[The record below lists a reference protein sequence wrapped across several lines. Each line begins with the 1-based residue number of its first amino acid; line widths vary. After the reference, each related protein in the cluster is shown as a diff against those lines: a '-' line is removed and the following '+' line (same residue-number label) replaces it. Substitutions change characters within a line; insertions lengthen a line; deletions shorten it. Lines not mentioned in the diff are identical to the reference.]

1 MKTNII
7 NNNESANQV
16 KNNEQARKQPQ
27 AVTDKDGR
35 HCYAFVLY
43 VGGEISR
50 ILAAGWWSTYNDA
63 ETTTSG
69 MAVAAVA
76 FKKTA
81 AVVAYELQDN
91 DVYELMTTRNVGSRD
106 RLCFKIHRSRI
117 EAGKYIAPTQE
128 EQKEYFS
135 MGNSDIYAGAE
146 CMPVGWNEPKHAA
159 RLEEGA
165 RVLCIHYGI
174 FGTIDHHNTCDG
186 KITYVVKYDEPQRRA
201 DGSTFQFEE
210 YDREGITT
218 NYDPTTGKEIEGN
231 AQHYREVLCAS
242 WWGGDDVPRLFEF
255 CGQKLV
261 CICKGEYW
269 DLTTDDGKGT
279 QHDLTLD
286 ELADVLAQYYADEQK
301 AQAGRVA

>member
-1 MKTNII
+1 MKTNY
-7 NNNESANQV
+7 NNINESANQV
-16 KNNEQARKQPQ
+16 KNSEQARKQPQ
-27 AVTDKDGR
+27 AVTDKNGR
-35 HCYAFVLY
+35 NCYAFVLY

-50 ILAAGWWSTYNDA
+50 ILAAGWRSTYNDA

-91 DVYELMTTRNVGSRD
+91 DVYELMTTRNAGSRD

-117 EAGKYIAPTQE
+117 ESGKYIAPTQE

-146 CMPVGWNEPKHAA
+146 CMPVGWNEKK
-159 RLEEGA
+159 E
-165 RVLCIHYGI
+165 V
-174 FGTIDHHNTCDG
+174 CD
-186 KITYVVKYDEPQRRA
+186 A
-201 DGSTFQFEE
+201 D
-210 YDREGITT
+210 Y
-218 NYDPTTGKEIEGN
+218 
-231 AQHYREVLCAS
+231 YRETLCAS

-255 CGQKLV
+255 CGLNLV
-261 CICKGEYW
+261 CIRKGEYW

-286 ELADVLAQYYADEQK
+286 ELADVLAQYYADDQK
-301 AQAGRVA
+301 AQAARVA